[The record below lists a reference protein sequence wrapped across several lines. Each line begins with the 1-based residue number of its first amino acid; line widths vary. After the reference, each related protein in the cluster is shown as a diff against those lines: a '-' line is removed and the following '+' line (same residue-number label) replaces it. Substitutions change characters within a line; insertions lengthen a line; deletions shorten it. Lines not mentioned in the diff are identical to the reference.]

1 MKLLNELAKSD
12 GEPGAL
18 GRHAVLLGSLVGLLV
33 ALPAFRAMPGG
44 HVRYS
49 ILLCGVLL
57 ASVYVSSRVRW
68 TLILAGL
75 MGFAAIVA
83 VIVTEVTG
91 SPVVRIGSVGLGLGL
106 LGFTTLLLL
115 NSLMRAER
123 VSDDTIIG
131 GICAYM
137 MIGLWFAMAY
147 SLVLILDPSELVHGG
162 EPLASG
168 LEDSSVRSAQ
178 LLYFSFVTLTTLG
191 FGDITPAGEVARMMV
206 TAEAIIG
213 QLYIAI
219 FIARLMALYLAGD
232 RFRIR
237 AEALEQDGNED

>member
-1 MKLLNELAKSD
+1 MTFLKDLARSD
-12 GEPGAL
+12 EEPGAL
-18 GRHAVLLGSLVGLLV
+18 GRHSVLLASLVGLLV

-44 HVRYS
+44 QVRYS

-75 MGFAAIVA
+75 MGVAAIVA
-83 VIVTEVTG
+83 VIAAEMTG
-91 SPVVRIGSVGLGLGL
+91 SPAVRIASVWLGIGL
-106 LGFTTLLLL
+106 LGFTTFLLL

-123 VSDDTIIG
+123 VSRDTIIG

-147 SLVLILDPSELVHGG
+147 SLALILEPSALVHGG
-162 EPLASG
+162 EPLVSAAV
-168 LEDSSVRSAQ
+168 DSSTRSAL

-191 FGDITPAGEVARMMV
+191 FGDITPTGEVTRMMV

-219 FIARLMALYLAGD
+219 FIARLMALSLAGD
-232 RFRIR
+232 RFGTR
-237 AEALEQDGNED
+237 AQAVEEDRSED